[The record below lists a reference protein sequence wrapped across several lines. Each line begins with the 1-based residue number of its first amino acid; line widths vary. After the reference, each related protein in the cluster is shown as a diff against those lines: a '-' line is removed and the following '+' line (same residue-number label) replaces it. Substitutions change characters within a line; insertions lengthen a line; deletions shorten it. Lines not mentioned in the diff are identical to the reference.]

1 MGPSAKRTARAIF
14 AILKGLDT
22 KLPARI
28 QLLPALMQ
36 DQPHSSNES
45 ADADRQTEKQ
55 GFFTRLFSVFHKDP
69 TTREEFT
76 EALHRAYGQKLFD
89 AEALNMMEG
98 ALEVGQLCAAD
109 LMVPRAQI
117 EAIDISEPREA
128 WLSKVIA
135 RGHSRFPVIE
145 GDMDVVK
152 GILHAKDL
160 LRLFIDPNYDVRAH
174 LRPARFIPETQPLN
188 VVLRDFR
195 ATRNHMALV
204 IDEFGSISGLITIE
218 DVIEQ
223 VVGEIDD
230 EFDSVNP
237 DKDNITVVDPEHWRV
252 KAETYLDQFNEFFGV
267 ELQDQYCETVGGM
280 VTDHF
285 EHVPHR
291 GETIEIDGFRFK
303 VLTADERQA
312 HLFLVEK
319 LVSAA
324 APEASDN
331 TREARSTTAAGGKK
345 DAQ

>member
-1 MGPSAKRTARAIF
+1 MHCASSRGKFEFSENF
-14 AILKGLDT
+14 AILK
-22 KLPARI
+22 KLGFPQPAQN
-28 QLLPALMQ
+28 QLQPAHMQ
-36 DQPHSSNES
+36 DQPHSTTET
-45 ADADRQTEKQ
+45 ADGDRHSEKR
-55 GFFTRLFSVFHKDP
+55 GFLSRLRSVFVKEP

-89 AEALNMMEG
+89 AQALTMMEG
-98 ALEVGQLCAAD
+98 ALEVGELSAVD

-117 EAIDISEPREA
+117 EAIDIKEPREV
-128 WLSKVIA
+128 WLPKVIA

-145 GDMDVVK
+145 GDMDDVK

-160 LRLFIDPNYDVRAH
+160 LRLFVDPDYDIRAH

-230 EFDSVNP
+230 EFDTINQ
-237 DKDNITVVDPEHWRV
+237 DKDNIIVVDSEHWRV
-252 KAETYLDQFNEFFGV
+252 KAETYIDQFNEFFDV
-267 ELQDQYCETVGGM
+267 SLHDNYCETEGGM
-280 VTDHF
+280 VTDRF

-324 APEASDN
+324 VTPLAQEDESASEGASN
-331 TREARSTTAAGGKK
+331 ARAA
-345 DAQ
+345 

>member
-1 MGPSAKRTARAIF
+1 MPQGCANF
-14 AILKGLDT
+14 AILERLDPT
-22 KLPARI
+22 LPARI
-28 QLLPALMQ
+28 QLLPAFMQ

-45 ADADRQTEKQ
+45 ADADRQTEKP
-55 GFFTRLFSVFHKDP
+55 GFFNLLRSVFHKDP

-98 ALEVGQLCAAD
+98 ALEVGQLCASD

-117 EAIDISEPREA
+117 EAIDINEPREV
-128 WLSKVIA
+128 WLPKVIA

-160 LRLFIDPNYDVRAH
+160 LRLFVDPNYDVRAH

-195 ATRNHMALV
+195 ATRNHLALV

-230 EFDSVNP
+230 EFDSINP

-280 VTDHF
+280 VTDRF

-319 LVSAA
+319 MVSAA
-324 APEASDN
+324 VSDEKKEGGEVK
-331 TREARSTTAAGGKK
+331 TAEGAAGDKK
-345 DAQ
+345 TED